1 MKNIFKNPSYF
12 IYIFIHFFKNIFGM
26 NILESQGCFLPSLV
40 EINVEVVSGKEQ
52 FRRKSSTIQRPG
64 FIFLSGKLI
73 LTSAHVN
80 MPLRH
85 WSSYYKY
92 ITRADLE
99 GVRTHTPLDNSNFWI
114 RACHMTDVNL
124 YHLVFLSTYI
134 T

>member
-40 EINVEVVSGKEQ
+40 EINVEVVSEKNNSAENHQPYRGQDFFFYQE
-52 FRRKSSTIQRPG
+52 SS
-64 FIFLSGKLI
+64 FWL
-73 LTSAHVN
+73 SAHVN

-124 YHLVFLSTYI
+124 YHLVFLSTCI